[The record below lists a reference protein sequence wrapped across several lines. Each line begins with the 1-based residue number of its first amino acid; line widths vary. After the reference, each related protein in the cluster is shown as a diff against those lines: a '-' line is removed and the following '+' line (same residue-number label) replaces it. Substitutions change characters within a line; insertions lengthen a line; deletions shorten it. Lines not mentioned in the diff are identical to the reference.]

1 MFPKKVYH
9 CPCVAFE
16 IKLCLINGDYLLKD
30 IISHFN
36 ENAHQNNDLM
46 MLSQQKIKSTTQNIK

>member
-16 IKLCLINGDYLLKD
+16 IKLCLINGDYLSKD
-30 IISHFN
+30 IISN
-36 ENAHQNNDLM
+36 LNKNVNDKRPFVKM
-46 MLSQQKIKSTTQNIK
+46 MVKDV